1 MKVAVIG
8 GGISGLSTAR
18 LLNDKGHIVTVYE
31 KEGTPGGCYNGFGHI
46 FRKMSL

>member
-18 LLNDKGHIVTVYE
+18 LLNDKGHIGKQSKIGY
-31 KEGTPGGCYNGFGHI
+31 
-46 FRKMSL
+46 

>member
-31 KEGTPGGCYNGFGHI
+31 KEGTPGGLIRCKRVNG
-46 FRKMSL
+46 SLYH